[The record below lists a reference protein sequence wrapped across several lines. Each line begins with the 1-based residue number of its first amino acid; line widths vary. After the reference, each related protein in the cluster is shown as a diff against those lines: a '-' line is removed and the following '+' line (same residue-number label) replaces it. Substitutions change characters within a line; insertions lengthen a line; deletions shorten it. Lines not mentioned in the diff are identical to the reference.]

1 MRVGGR
7 KTQRVAE
14 RSVRLGPCASRCRE
28 QYGRRGQE
36 SEETRLAST
45 PGGSRVHHAGIVAY
59 NASVFAPGSVVNG
72 RYEILGR
79 LGQGGMGEVYRA
91 RRRLLGDE
99 VAIKVVL
106 AQGGEAADLR
116 DRFLTESRTCAQLRH
131 PNIVSILDFDFDAD
145 RRPFLVMELLSGP
158 SLRDELRTRGAF
170 GVAETQRLTSELAGA
185 VQLAHDRGLVH
196 RDLKPANIVC
206 HRFESGEVVYK
217 IIDFGLA
224 NVRGGDETR
233 AAEQRQFVGTATYA
247 SPEQLRGELVDH
259 RSDIY
264 SLGGVV
270 FELLT
275 GRPPFPQ
282 EDLLALISLQLT
294 ATPPRPSS
302 LAPGVPPRVDEV
314 VLKALA
320 KDPKDRWQ
328 QVSDFARAL
337 EGEPEADT
345 TTTGVRVVD
354 VLPSFEKYELERRLG
369 KGRLGSENFLG
380 RHRALG
386 VPVVI
391 RLVRRAGTPNW
402 EAVRARF
409 LQEARALQIAH
420 PSVLQVRDFGEE
432 GDVMYLVTDYV
443 EGGSLRDLLAKEAP
457 LPWPRLERLVGEL
470 LDAAA
475 ALRRR
480 GTGTCGLSPQIIRMT
495 RDDRGERLVISSS
508 GICQVQ
514 DVLGTLDEKTLRGA
528 GSLDPELPYVAPE
541 LFLGR
546 PPDARSDAFTLGV
559 LMYEMATG
567 RLPFQAANMLQL
579 VGAAMSTRPID
590 PREFQPALPAP
601 FAETVLR
608 CLLADPAAR
617 PDGPAAILRDLGSG

>member
-1 MRVGGR
+1 
-7 KTQRVAE
+7 
-14 RSVRLGPCASRCRE
+14 
-28 QYGRRGQE
+28 
-36 SEETRLAST
+36 
-45 PGGSRVHHAGIVAY
+45 
-59 NASVFAPGSVVNG
+59 VFAPGTVVNG

-106 AQGGEAADLR
+106 ARGGEAGDLR
-116 DRFLTESRTCAQLRH
+116 DRFLAESRTCAQLRH

-145 RRPFLVMELLSGP
+145 QRPFLVMELLSGP
-158 SLRDELRTRGAF
+158 SLRDELRQRGRF
-170 GVAETQRLTSELAGA
+170 SLDETQRLTSELAGA
-185 VQLAHDRGLVH
+185 IQLAHDHGLVH
-196 RDLKPANIVC
+196 RDLKPANIVR
-206 HRFESGEVVYK
+206 HQFESGESVYK
-217 IIDFGLA
+217 VIDFGLA
-224 NVRGGDETR
+224 NAQGGGETR
-233 AAEQRQFVGTATYA
+233 VTEQRQFVGTATYA
-247 SPEQLRGELVDH
+247 SPEQLRGEPVDH

-282 EDLLALISLQLT
+282 DDLLALISLQLT
-294 ATPPRPSS
+294 AAPPRPSS
-302 LAPGVPPRVDEV
+302 LAPGVPAWVDEV
-314 VLKALA
+314 VLRALA
-320 KDPKDRWQ
+320 KDPNERWLW
-328 QVSDFARAL
+328 VSEFARAL
-337 EGEPEADT
+337 AGEPETGTTVTGGLPADA
-345 TTTGVRVVD
+345 
-354 VLPSFEKYELERRLG
+354 LPSLEDYELERRLG
-369 KGRLGSENFLG
+369 AGRLGSENYLG

-386 VPVVI
+386 VPVVV
-391 RLVRRAGTPNW
+391 RLVRREAAPNW
-402 EAVRARF
+402 DAVRARF
-409 LQEARALQIAH
+409 VQEARALQVAH

-432 GDVMYLVTDYV
+432 GDLMFLVTDYV
-443 EGGSLRDLLAKEAP
+443 EGESLRDLLAKEAP
-457 LPWPRLERLVGEL
+457 LAWPRLEPLVANL
-470 LDAAA
+470 LGAAA

-495 RDDRGERLVISSS
+495 SDEQGERLVISSS

-546 PPDARSDAFTLGV
+546 SPDARSDAFTLGV

-579 VGAAMSTRPID
+579 IGAAMSTRPID
-590 PREFQPALPAP
+590 PREFQPALPAA
-601 FAETVLR
+601 FADTVLR

-617 PDGPAAILRDLGSG
+617 PDGPAAILSELGPKSGETKSGSG